1 VGTALHWYRARA
13 RWERR
18 RWGGVHGR
26 FLERTVQARQLDA
39 ASCFSGYPKLF
50 VVGCPRSGTSW
61 IRDILQLHPRVVSG
75 WESHAYPSVYEAL
88 RDADP
93 RRADAGQGL
102 LARVRREHDAGA
114 VGLSRYIGADPLA
127 RLLDA
132 ALARWRSEPTWTY
145 ANAAAWLVRAVFDRY
160 FTLIGGRPQDLFV
173 EKTPLHVRFAEEIL
187 RDFPEAR
194 LVHVLRD
201 GRDVCVSM
209 QMRALG
215 ADWSPADRRTQIELW
230 RDSVERGLQ
239 VLERHPE
246 RTLGLRYEDVKADPE
261 REIARLYGFAGV
273 PHDRKRVARAARDSD
288 FSRYPR
294 TGDGLHLRKGA
305 VGDWRNHF
313 DPQDEA
319 LFESLAGDL
328 ARRCGYDDAPSR

>member
-1 VGTALHWYRARA
+1 VGAVFHWHRARA

-18 RWGGVHGR
+18 RRGRVEGR
-26 FLERTVQARQLDA
+26 FLRRTLEARQLDPA
-39 ASCFSGYPKLF
+39 QCLSGYRKLF

-75 WESHAYPSVYEAL
+75 FESHAYPSVYEAL

-93 RRADAGQGL
+93 RDAAAGQAL
-102 LARVRREHDAGA
+102 LERVRREHEAGA
-114 VGLSRYIGADPLA
+114 VGLARYTGTGPLA
-127 RLLDA
+127 QLLDA
-132 ALARWRSEPTWTY
+132 TLARWRAEPTWTWRE
-145 ANAAAWLVRAVFDRY
+145 AAGWLVRAIFDRY
-160 FTLIGGRPQDLFV
+160 FTLVGGRPRDLFV
-173 EKTPLHVRFAEEIL
+173 EKTPQHVRFAEEIL

-209 QMRALG
+209 QMRAMG
-215 ADWSPADRRTQIELW
+215 ADWSPADRRTQIDLW

-246 RTLGLRYEDVKADPE
+246 RTFGLRYEDVKADPA
-261 REIARLYGFAGV
+261 REIERLYDFAGL
-273 PHDRKRVARAARDSD
+273 PHDPERVARAARDSD
-288 FSRYPR
+288 FSRHAR
-294 TGDGLHLRKGA
+294 TGDGLHFRKGV

-313 DPQDEA
+313 DGSDEA
-319 LFESLAGDL
+319 LFDSLVGEL
-328 ARRCGYDDAPSR
+328 SRRCGYGG